1 MKRKVYVMDCG
12 DFVKIGVSGNV
23 EQRAIQIPY
32 KVSRIYSTDEMEDA
46 FKLERE
52 MHILFDEDR
61 VPEAQGREYFNI
73 SFDAAVSELKKRADE
88 QKNVESAK
96 PIPRKLLSISE
107 KQKVIIKLI
116 PLHKYVDDFDLG
128 YMLGGAEEKSKAK
141 SMEES
146 EYDSIQDGI
155 SALLSLN
162 EDDLRMTLGYA
173 IALRDKSK
181 TKEVKINVSQN
192 TVKI

>member
-23 EQRAIQIPY
+23 EQRATQIPY
-32 KVSRIYSTDEMEDA
+32 KVNRIYSTDEMEDA

-52 MHILFDEDR
+52 MHMLFDGNR

-73 SFDAAVSELKKRADE
+73 SFDIAVFELKKRADE

-96 PIPRKLLSISE
+96 LIPRKLLSISE
-107 KQKVIIKLI
+107 KQKAILKLI
-116 PLHKYVDDFDLG
+116 PLLKYVDDFDLG
-128 YMLGGAEEKSKAK
+128 YILGVAEEKSKAK

-162 EDDLRMTLGYA
+162 EDDLRMALGYA
-173 IALRDKSK
+173 IALRDKDRARR
-181 TKEVKINVSQN
+181 
-192 TVKI
+192 

>member
-23 EQRAIQIPY
+23 EQRAAQIPY

-73 SFDAAVSELKKRADE
+73 SFDDAVSELKKRADE

-96 PIPRKLLSISE
+96 PIPGKLLSISE
-107 KQKVIIKLI
+107 KQKVIFKLI
-116 PLHKYVDDFDLG
+116 PLLKYVDDFDLG
-128 YMLGGAEEKSKAK
+128 YMLGVAEEKSKQK
-141 SMEES
+141 SVEES

-173 IALRDKSK
+173 IALRDKDK
-181 TKEVKINVSQN
+181 ARR
-192 TVKI
+192 

>member
-23 EQRAIQIPY
+23 EQRATQIPY
-32 KVSRIYSTDEMEDA
+32 KVNRIYSTGEIEDA

-52 MHILFDEDR
+52 MHMLFDGDR
-61 VPEAQGREYFNI
+61 APEAQGREYFNI
-73 SFDAAVSELKKRADE
+73 SFDIAVSELKKRAND
-88 QKNVESAK
+88 QRNVESAN

-107 KQKVIIKLI
+107 KQKAILKLI
-116 PLHKYVDDFDLG
+116 PLLKYVDDFDLG
-128 YMLGGAEEKSKAK
+128 YILGVAEEKSKAK

-146 EYDSIQDGI
+146 EYGSVQDGI

-162 EDDLRMTLGYA
+162 EDDLRMALGYA

-181 TKEVKINVSQN
+181 ARR
-192 TVKI
+192 

>member
-23 EQRAIQIPY
+23 EQRATQIPY
-32 KVSRIYSTDEMEDA
+32 KVSQIYSTDEMEDA
-46 FKLERE
+46 FKLEHE
-52 MHILFDEDR
+52 MHMLFDENR

-73 SFDAAVSELKKRADE
+73 SFDIAVSELEKRADK
-88 QKNVESAK
+88 QRNVGPVE
-96 PIPRKLLSISE
+96 PTPRKLLSISE
-107 KQKVIIKLI
+107 KQKAILKLI
-116 PLHKYVDDFDLG
+116 PLLKYVDDFDLG
-128 YMLGGAEEKSKAK
+128 YILGVAEEKSKAK

-162 EDDLRMTLGYA
+162 EDDLRMALGYA
-173 IALRDKSK
+173 IALRDKDRARR
-181 TKEVKINVSQN
+181 
-192 TVKI
+192 